1 MLLLAATLPA
11 KAQYTV
17 TFQLKKLPSYHKA
30 GSPVFVAGT
39 FNNWAPGS
47 SAHGTTGSAI
57 AIRVPE
63 GAHEYKFTQGSWQ
76 AGESGPDGAAKA
88 NRVLHVVRDTT
99 IEIEISG
106 WLDHFGQQAR
116 QSTASKNVHILD
128 TAFFMPQ
135 LSRHRRIWVYL
146 PESYAA
152 SRKKYAVLYMHDGQN
167 LFDDKTAYA
176 GEWGIDETLDTLGAT
191 LPESIVIGI
200 DNGGEKRMNEYSP
213 GSEEFISA
221 GTYASRR
228 ITQEGDAY
236 IDFIVKTLKPYIEK
250 KYRIKRGRRY
260 RAIAGSSMG
269 GLISFYAMLR
279 YPKVFGA
286 AGVFSPAFWASSQLM
301 NAIPSKA
308 RSLNGRIYFYAGGL
322 EGSSMAPDMLA
333 VFEQMGKLSKA
344 KMTTVI
350 RAEGTHSEAQWRHE
364 FPLLYKWWM
373 TQ

>member
-1 MLLLAATLPA
+1 
-11 KAQYTV
+11 
-17 TFQLKKLPSYHKA
+17 
-30 GSPVFVAGT
+30 
-39 FNNWAPGS
+39 
-47 SAHGTTGSAI
+47 
-57 AIRVPE
+57 
-63 GAHEYKFTQGSWQ
+63 
-76 AGESGPDGAAKA
+76 
-88 NRVLHVVRDTT
+88 
-99 IEIEISG
+99 
-106 WLDHFGQQAR
+106 
-116 QSTASKNVHILD
+116 
-128 TAFFMPQ
+128 MPQ

-191 LPESIVIGI
+191 LPESIVVGI
-200 DNGGEKRMNEYSP
+200 DNGGEKRMSEYSP

-228 ITQEGDAY
+228 IMQEGDAY

-250 KYRIKRGRRY
+250 KYRIKKGRRY

-364 FPLLYKWWM
+364 FPLFYKWWM